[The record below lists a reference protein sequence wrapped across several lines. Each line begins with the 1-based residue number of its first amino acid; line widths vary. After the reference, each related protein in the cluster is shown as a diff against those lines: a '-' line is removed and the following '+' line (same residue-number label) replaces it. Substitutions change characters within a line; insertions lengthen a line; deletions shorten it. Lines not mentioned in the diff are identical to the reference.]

1 MTNQQHTHA
10 RTQFNAASGTTPANI
25 YNPPRPPE
33 VYTLPDSVNDA
44 LYEQIRQNFQQDSAG
59 RVLFFAGPP
68 LDRPINRVSPRHE
81 GAGHSVKYLA
91 GRNGWLADREMKR
104 RRRNTSPDATSKRRP
119 VTASLDTGVVEDA
132 TAAEAMSGMSEW
144 LHAFDDNA
152 FEWQKKAGLEGW
164 RIPTT
169 K

>member
-10 RTQFNAASGTTPANI
+10 RTQFSAASGTSPANI

-33 VYTLPDSVNDA
+33 VYTLPDSINDA

-104 RRRNTSPDATSKRRP
+104 RRRNTSPDATSKRP
-119 VTASLDTGVVEDA
+119 VTASFDAEVVEDA

-152 FEWQKKAGLEGW
+152 VEWQQKAGLEGW